1 VNSVDNRP
9 PGCVT
14 IPLLIIVLPVRL
26 LWEALKVI
34 GRLVNAYLLRP
45 LGWLLYNA
53 LVRPVAWVL
62 RELVWRPIR
71 WMVRVLVVLP
81 LRWVGRRILLPLGR
95 ALLRYVLVPLLSGLA
110 WLVMLVM
117 LVARPVGRALAAL
130 WRAVLWPVLAA
141 FGRLLAYTWRL
152 AGVIL
157 YHLLVRPLKFLWRMV
172 LKPVL
177 RAVRQIWR
185 ATAVPAAR
193 WFRHHVWEPVRA
205 AGRSVSRALGLDA
218 RRP

>member
-1 VNSVDNRP
+1 MTV
-9 PGCVT
+9 
-14 IPLLIIVLPVRL
+14 PLLIIVLPVRL

-34 GRLVNAYLLRP
+34 GRYVLRP
-45 LGWLLYNA
+45 LGWLLHNA
-53 LVRPVAWVL
+53 LVRPVAWIL
-62 RELVWRPIR
+62 RELLWRPIR
-71 WMVRVLVVLP
+71 WAVRVLVVLP
-81 LRWVGRRILLPLGR
+81 LRWAGRRILLPLGR
-95 ALLRYVLVPLLSGLA
+95 AILRYVLVPLLSGFA
-110 WLVMLVM
+110 WVVM

-141 FGRLLAYTWRL
+141 FGRLLAHAWRL

-157 YHLLVRPLKFLWRMV
+157 HHLLVRPLKFVWRMV

-177 RAVRQIWR
+177 RAVRQVWR

-193 WFRHHVWEPVRA
+193 WFRHHVREPVRA

-218 RRP
+218 WRP

>member
-1 VNSVDNRP
+1 VNSVDNGS

-26 LWEALKVI
+26 LWEVLSVI
-34 GRLVNAYLLRP
+34 GRLLGAYVLRP

-71 WMVRVLVVLP
+71 WALRVLVVVP

-110 WLVMLVM
+110 WLVMLV
-117 LVARPVGRALAAL
+117 ARPVGRVLAA
-130 WRAVLWPVLAA
+130 LWPVLAA
-141 FGRLLAYTWRL
+141 FGRLLAHTWRL

-157 YHLLVRPLKFLWRMV
+157 HHLLVRPLKFLWRVV
-172 LKPVL
+172 LRPVL
-177 RAVRQIWR
+177 RAVRRIWR
-185 ATAVPAAR
+185 ATVVPAAR
-193 WFRHHVWEPVRA
+193 WFRHHVGEPVRA